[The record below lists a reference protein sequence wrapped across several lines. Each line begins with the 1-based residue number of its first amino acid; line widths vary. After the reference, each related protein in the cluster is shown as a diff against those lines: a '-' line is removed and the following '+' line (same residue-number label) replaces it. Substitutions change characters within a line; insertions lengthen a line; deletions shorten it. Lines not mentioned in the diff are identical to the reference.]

1 MEKSK
6 VQFQVKPV
14 FFQENIRCALTKDQ
28 CSANIFLKNVAS
40 DRQTEAE
47 KYVFLN
53 TSGDRGRVAQLSHVP
68 FGRGGATNSHYE
80 QYGSLVSAFSL

>member
-1 MEKSK
+1 MVGNLGIFHFYFVPHCLACSEGQQLSGKTK

-47 KYVFLN
+47 KYVF
-53 TSGDRGRVAQLSHVP
+53 
-68 FGRGGATNSHYE
+68 
-80 QYGSLVSAFSL
+80 

>member
-68 FGRGGATNSHYE
+68 FRRGGATNSHYE
-80 QYGSLVSAFSL
+80 QYGPLVSAFSL

>member
-6 VQFQVKPV
+6 VQFQVEPL
-14 FFQENIRCALTKDQ
+14 FFQENIHCALTKDQ

-68 FGRGGATNSHYE
+68 FRRGGATNSHYE
-80 QYGSLVSAFSL
+80 QYGPLVSAFSL